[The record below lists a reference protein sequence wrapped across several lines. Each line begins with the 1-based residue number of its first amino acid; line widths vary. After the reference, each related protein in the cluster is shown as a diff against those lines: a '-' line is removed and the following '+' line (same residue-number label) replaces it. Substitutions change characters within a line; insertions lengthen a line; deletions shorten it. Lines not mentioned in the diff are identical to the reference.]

1 MTVEEAIR
9 TRRSTTRLGDEM
21 DVSVVGQLLQ
31 LAVWAPNHH
40 LTEPWTFTVVT
51 GSARDRLADTWA
63 EDTQTGLDS
72 ALSSD
77 VQNKLIAAERAK
89 IYRAPVLV
97 FVAVRP
103 QTGNPVTDQ
112 EDLAATAAATQNLLL
127 LAHAKG
133 LGAIWRTGK
142 MARSVAVKAC
152 LGIHPEARVVA
163 VVYLGAPKKTV
174 PERPRNLDV
183 IRWLA

>member
-9 TRRSTTRLGDEM
+9 TRRSTTWFGDEM
-21 DVSVVGQLLQ
+21 DVTVVGQLLQ

-51 GSARDRLADTWA
+51 ESARDRLAEAWA
-63 EDTQTGLDS
+63 EDVKTQVDVS
-72 ALSSD
+72 LSVD

-89 IYRAPVLV
+89 AYRAPVLV

-103 QTGNPVTDQ
+103 ATGNPVTDQ

-127 LAHAKG
+127 LAHARG

-142 MARSVAVKAC
+142 MARSEAVKTC
-152 LGIHPEARVVA
+152 LGIDPHSRIVA
-163 VVYLGAPKKTV
+163 IVYLGVPQKSV
-174 PERPRNLDV
+174 PERSRNLDV
-183 IRWLA
+183 IRWMA